1 VFDAAHLMDKDNIK
15 AAKFGES
22 GVEPTAETLRTT
34 LYSVDAVIRFIFLG
48 SDVILRSGN
57 TSILR

>member
-1 VFDAAHLMDKDNIK
+1 MDKDNIK